1 MVPLINPNK
10 APPRLLI
17 QFNNSK
23 AVIWLNKFSSNRKKI
38 ITAIKIRIKLIIF
51 DRAWFH
57 LNCFIKN
64 KLKSAY
70 QKIAIKIAE
79 INPKSVSISAI
90 IPLLKPKKTLNKII
104 TRIIKS
110 TQLIIFYYPPDFFN
124 SIEALLP

>member
-79 INPKSVSISAI
+79 IKPKSVSTSAI
-90 IPLLKPKKTLNKII
+90 IPLLNPKKILNKIT
-104 TRIIKS
+104 TRMIKS
-110 TQLIIFYYPPDFFN
+110 TQLIIFYYPPDIFN
-124 SIEALLP
+124 SIESLLP